1 MKRTIALLSLCWLL
15 LAVSGCNWGR
25 ADLVVGSKVFP
36 ESDILAEVV
45 TQLALHRQIDAKH
58 ERVGSTPIVWSAL
71 LSGEIDMYPEY
82 TGTIVKEILKDDSL
96 ADENAIRAA
105 LEKQGVGMTKS
116 LGFSNPY
123 AIVMLESRAEE
134 LGIRTISDLQQH
146 PQVRF
151 VISTEFSERNDGWPT
166 LKRAYQLPQNSPKIM
181 EHGLAYAAVS
191 GGEADA
197 TDAYLTDAAVR
208 QFGFR
213 VLEDDRGVFPDYE
226 AVLLYRQD
234 ALARVPELQQVID
247 QVVGSITT
255 EMMQELNQHVQVDRL
270 SPGVT
275 AQAYL
280 AKGYDIG
287 GDYSAP
293 SLAKRLLR
301 YGLQHLF
308 LVATALAAGIV
319 VAIPLGILAA
329 KRKRLEH
336 VILSTAEVI
345 QTIPGLAL
353 LALLMP
359 AVRQIGLPG
368 TGPAP
373 VIVALFL
380 YSLLP
385 IIRNTYTG
393 IRDIPLT
400 LRESAQVLGLTP
412 WATLWQIE
420 LPMASRLILAGIK
433 TTAVI
438 TVGYATLGG
447 LIGAGGFGEPIAAGL
462 SSSNA
467 RLMIEGAVPAAVLA
481 LAVKVVF
488 EIAERFVV
496 PRGLRVQAGA

>member
-1 MKRTIALLSLCWLL
+1 
-15 LAVSGCNWGR
+15 
-25 ADLVVGSKVFP
+25 VGSKVFP

-45 TQLALHRQIDAKH
+45 TQLATARQIDAVHK
-58 ERVGSTPIVWSAL
+58 RVGSTPIVWKSL
-71 LSGEIDMYPEY
+71 LSGEIDLYPEY

-96 ADENAIRAA
+96 ADEDA
-105 LEKQGVGMTKS
+105 LRRSLAQQGIVMSPS
-116 LGFSNPY
+116 LGFANPY
-123 AIVMLESRAEE
+123 AIVMLESRAQE
-134 LGIRTISDLQQH
+134 LGIRTISDLKAH
-146 PQVRF
+146 PEVKF
-151 VISTEFSERNDGWPT
+151 VISTEFAERSDGWPT
-166 LKRAYQLPQNSPKIM
+166 LKQTYQLPQHSPKVM

-197 TDAYLTDAAVR
+197 TDAYLTDAAVQ

-213 VLEDDRGVFPDYE
+213 VLEDDARVFPDYE
-226 AVLLYRQD
+226 SVLLIRQD
-234 ALARVPELQQVID
+234 TLERVPDLQQVID
-247 QVVGSITT
+247 NIAGSITVE
-255 EMMQELNQHVQVDRL
+255 EMQTLNAAVQVERL

-275 AQAYL
+275 AQEFLVKEY
-280 AKGYDIG
+280 GVS
-287 GDYSAP
+287 GDYAAP
-293 SLAKRLLR
+293 SLAKRLWR

-329 KRKRLEH
+329 KRQRLEH

-373 VIVALFL
+373 VIVALFF

-385 IIRNTYTG
+385 MIRNTYTG
-393 IRDIPLT
+393 IRDIPHSM
-400 LRESAQVLGLTP
+400 RESAEVLGLTP

-420 LPMASRLILAGIK
+420 LPLASRLILAGIK

-462 SSSNA
+462 ASLNT
-467 RLMIEGAVPAAVLA
+467 RLLLEGAVPAAMLA
-481 LAVKVVF
+481 LGVKVLF

-496 PRGLRVQAGA
+496 PKGLRIQSGG